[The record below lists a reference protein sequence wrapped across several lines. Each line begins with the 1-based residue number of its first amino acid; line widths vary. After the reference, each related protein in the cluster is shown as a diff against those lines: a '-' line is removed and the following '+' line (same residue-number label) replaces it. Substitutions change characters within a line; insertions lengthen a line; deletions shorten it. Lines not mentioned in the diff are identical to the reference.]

1 MTPYPLPPRLPP
13 DVPVLVAGG
22 GPVGLAA
29 AIELADHG
37 VSCVVIERR
46 EEVSWLRP
54 RAKTTSART
63 MEHFR
68 RWGLADTLRDRAPLP
83 VAWSDQ
89 AVFCTTLVG
98 REITRFD
105 GCFGLDLAGSDLVA
119 ECGQQVPQPVVE
131 QTLRDAVAAR
141 DGVELFV
148 SMQVTAVQ
156 EDADGVSVQVEDGDG
171 QIHQVRAR
179 YVIGCEGA
187 RSVVRDAMGARYQ
200 GSDHPRPNLS
210 IVFRAPTL
218 AALVPHGPAVHYW
231 VLNPSRPGLV
241 GRLDLDETWWC
252 IAPGVDA
259 ATSEATAEELVHELV
274 GTDVGVNVLATDA
287 WQARMLLADRYA
299 SEGSRLFV
307 AGDAA
312 HQNPPWGGH
321 GFNTGIGDAVNLGWK
336 LAAVING
343 WAPNALLA
351 SYEPERRPVAA
362 RTIDEAARN
371 MATLSPELADVRLV
385 GSDEE
390 FARARPLVAEVIH
403 TTKDREFHSL
413 ALTLGYDYRDS
424 PIVVPES
431 PAGRTMPAAPIADSN
446 DDTDYHPTAAPGHRL
461 PHRWLGSGDS
471 LYDHLGPGLTLI
483 GDRVNPA
490 ADQLVLAAAT
500 QGVPLSVVDLR
511 GEDWKAHLGAALVMV
526 RSDHHVAWRGNRCD
540 HPEAV
545 VACAIGKVTS
555 PTSPPTLPAPRIE
568 PSAIERTT

>member
-1 MTPYPLPPRLPP
+1 MSAGRLGPSLP
-13 DVPVLVAGG
+13 DEVPVLVAGG
-22 GPVGLAA
+22 GPVGLAT

-37 VSCVVIERR
+37 ISCVVIERR
-46 EEVSWLRP
+46 AEVSWLRP

-68 RWGLADTLRDRAPLP
+68 RWGLADKLRERAPLP

-141 DGVELFV
+141 GGVDLFTG
-148 SMQVTAVQ
+148 MQVTGVQ
-156 EDADGVSVQVEDGDG
+156 EDTTGVSVEIEDGDG
-171 QIHQVRAR
+171 QLHQVRAQ

-200 GSDHPRPNLS
+200 GADHPRPNLS
-210 IVFRAPTL
+210 IVFRAPGL
-218 AALVPHGPAVHYW
+218 AAQVPHGPAVHYW

-259 ATSEATAEELVHELV
+259 ATADAEAADLVHQLV
-274 GTDVGVNVLATDA
+274 GTDTAVTVLATDA
-287 WQARMLLADRYA
+287 WQARMLLVDRYA
-299 SEGSRLFV
+299 SPGSRLFL

-336 LAAVING
+336 LAAVLNG
-343 WAPNALLA
+343 WAPSSLLA

-362 RTIDEAARN
+362 LTIDEAARN
-371 MATLSPELADVRLV
+371 MATLSPELADIRLV

-390 FARARPLVAEVIH
+390 FAQARPLVAEVIH

-424 PIVVPES
+424 PIVVPEPPARRDGPTAP
-431 PAGRTMPAAPIADSN
+431 PAGSSE
-446 DDTDYHPTAAPGHRL
+446 DTDYHPTAAPGHRL
-461 PHRWLGSGDS
+461 PHRWLGPNDS
-471 LYDHLGPGLTLI
+471 LYDHLGPGLTLLSEA
-483 GDRVNPA
+483 GSPA
-490 ADQLVLAAAT
+490 ADQLVLAART
-500 QGVPLSVVDLR
+500 LGVPLSVVALGGDD
-511 GEDWKAHLGAALVMV
+511 GHAHLGAALVLV

-540 HPEAV
+540 DPDAI
-545 VACAIGKVTS
+545 VARATG
-555 PTSPPTLPAPRIE
+555 
-568 PSAIERTT
+568 RTTEPTTPATGGAPPVQSL